1 MTIKKVI
8 VANREDAPML
18 YNQHSNVG
26 NTYWLTISNIHAKPL
41 VPASTKRI
49 KVAKFD
55 DIAFPFRNNNSD
67 VPRKLK
73 TWICNLHFNKNNETD
88 IVLIINCHAGIS
100 RSAAFGKFCEINLE
114 IPEVEFRNET
124 IYKSRIHPS
133 RYILEELKVKSF
145 DTSFIVE
152 STGQRLKLKYSNGNV
167 AVDND
172 DTDNNNNKLTREKRN
187 DKS

>member
-8 VANREDAPML
+8 IANREDAPML
-18 YNQHSNVG
+18 YNQHLNAD
-26 NTYWLTISNIHAKPL
+26 NAYWLTISNIHAKPL

-73 TWICNLHFNKNNETD
+73 TWICNLHFNKNNEAN

-100 RSAAFGKFCEINLE
+100 RSAAFGKFCQINLE

-124 IYKSRIHPS
+124 IYKSKVHPN
-133 RYILEELKVKSF
+133 RYILEELKVKPF
-145 DTSFIVE
+145 NIFFVVE
-152 STGQRLKLKYSNGNV
+152 STGQRLKQKYLNGNMV
-167 AVDND
+167 IDTD
-172 DTDNNNNKLTREKRN
+172 DTDNNNKLTLENRN